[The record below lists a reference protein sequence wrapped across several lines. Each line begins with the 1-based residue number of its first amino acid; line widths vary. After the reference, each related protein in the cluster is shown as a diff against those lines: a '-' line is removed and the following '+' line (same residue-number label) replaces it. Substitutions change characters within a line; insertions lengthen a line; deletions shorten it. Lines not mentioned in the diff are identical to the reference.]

1 MRDSKK
7 SWKSKKVIS
16 IPRRIIYYQMII
28 NCTYSPLVV
37 TITMSLW
44 VLLLLNWYR
53 HVRDST
59 KNKAAKTASRIG
71 RSRKKYTK
79 WERSQTVWLYDIL
92 KSNIITCFKNVQ
104 VYIFGLLFLISVNG
118 DLISKLYPCFY
129 ETFLLI
135 LWEKSLIQNFVVF
148 WSDFKKLYSCKV
160 LNSVKWRHITNVQN
174 ISSMVF
180 FALFC

>member
-104 VYIFGLLFLISVNG
+104 VSIFGLLFLISVNG
-118 DLISKLYPCFY
+118 DLRSKLYPCFY

-148 WSDFKKLYSCKV
+148 WSDFKKLYSYKV
-160 LNSVKWRHITNVQN
+160 LNSVKWRYITNVQN

-180 FALFC
+180 FAFFC